1 MHSLLVCPE
10 KVRGTEIEDLYV
22 KSELAKMTVE
32 QRLKYEESIMT
43 RNDILNSIAEQLED
57 ARKEAQ
63 ERGAAEGRAKG
74 RAEGRAEG
82 QKEILRVL
90 HSKGMSIKQISELLD
105 MDYSDV
111 EEAVQS

>member
-1 MHSLLVCPE
+1 
-10 KVRGTEIEDLYV
+10 
-22 KSELAKMTVE
+22 MTVE

-74 RAEGRAEG
+74 MEEGLAEGRAEG
-82 QKEILRVL
+82 QKEILRML